1 MRCRGLL
8 VPDRWPLCRY
18 HPRPRAAVAAQAAPL
33 PPPLR
38 VPRSMSSQSHWL
50 TTEERNQVLLDLKA
64 SGWSELGERD
74 AIYKEFNFKNFN
86 QAFGFM
92 TRVALQAEKMNHHP
106 EWFNVYSKVQITLIS
121 HDCGGLTKRDV
132 KLAQFIDKAAASV

>member
-1 MRCRGLL
+1 MMHGKFCGFKIYARFAVSL
-8 VPDRWPLCRY
+8 RW
-18 HPRPRAAVAAQAAPL
+18 
-33 PPPLR
+33 
-38 VPRSMSSQSHWL
+38 
-50 TTEERNQVLLDLKA
+50 N
-64 SGWSELGERD
+64 LGE
-74 AIYKEFNFKNFN
+74 KSQTEHVM
-86 QAFGFM
+86 AFGFM

>member
-1 MRCRGLL
+1 MLL
-8 VPDRWPLCRY
+8 FSS
-18 HPRPRAAVAAQAAPL
+18 RACDK
-33 PPPLR
+33 
-38 VPRSMSSQSHWL
+38 
-50 TTEERNQVLLDLKA
+50 TCI
-64 SGWSELGERD
+64 LGESAMQNIGAED
-74 AIYKEFNFKNFN
+74 WETYFNSLK
-86 QAFGFM
+86 AFGFM